1 MFISVTVHDIK
12 ILKIICVST
21 YQLRTIANEDVKK
34 KAKTKQQQKTVQL
47 TLFPNNE
54 ERGYKSN
61 KNICNICMWENYKCL
76 LKKLKNTKQVER

>member
-34 KAKTKQQQKTVQL
+34 KQKQNNNKKQFNLHYFQIMKNVGINLTKIYVISVCGKTT
-47 TLFPNNE
+47 NA
-54 ERGYKSN
+54 
-61 KNICNICMWENYKCL
+61 C
-76 LKKLKNTKQVER
+76 